1 MRRVL
6 SIVGVKKIKDIG
18 KAYQDLETKYEAGL
32 QTIKSLQLKMERT
45 MSDVQLGSVNNDAIP
60 GIKPL
65 QEGEDIDEKKVQQ
78 EGSHAHGDHGPR
90 LMAPPEEPKQLPIQK
105 GAMVASSPKVESK
118 NVASSES
125 KNTNLRGVV
134 KLNSVAASSNERV
147 SGLTALVVICYNR
160 PNYLTRVLDKIFE
173 YYRADRNLAIFV
185 SQDGRMPPV
194 VNVVD
199 QFIAKFKKKFL
210 TLRCRSTCI
219 ISNFQLETGT

>member
-1 MRRVL
+1 
-6 SIVGVKKIKDIG
+6 
-18 KAYQDLETKYEAGL
+18 
-32 QTIKSLQLKMERT
+32 

-147 SGLTALVVICYNR
+147 SGLTALSSYVTTVQNI
-160 PNYLTRVLDKIFE
+160 
-173 YYRADRNLAIFV
+173 
-185 SQDGRMPPV
+185 
-194 VNVVD
+194 
-199 QFIAKFKKKFL
+199 
-210 TLRCRSTCI
+210 
-219 ISNFQLETGT
+219 